1 MAENK
6 KGIDNILNKECDRRT
21 ALKIMAA
28 GGAGVLFSGSLLESC
43 KGSTAKATPAPKM
56 AAGANDKIASAHWNT
71 TGDTV
76 GLLGLGCMRLPQ
88 QGGQQGGFGGGFGRG
103 GAIDQEQVNAM
114 VDYALAHGINYFDT
128 APAYNGSEAAMGIA
142 LARHPRESYLL
153 ATKMSN
159 FNGGTADA
167 AKQMFNTSLERLQTT
182 YIDYFLLHGAS
193 SKRDMDNRFVNN
205 GVMDFIQ
212 GEKKAGRIKHIGFS
226 FHGSRSDM
234 DYMLSLHSKYHWDFI
249 QIQMNYVDWEAASA
263 RNADARYL
271 YESIYKLGIP
281 IVVMEPIRGGALA
294 NVHDK
299 FREMMAEAH
308 PELSPAGMALSF
320 VASYPGI
327 MTVLSGMSNMEQM
340 TENVATFTNFKA
352 LSQQDRDLLLK
363 IARMQ
368 RENSTIGCTA
378 CRYCMPCGYGVD
390 IPGNFQIY
398 DKSANDYCLPNPD
411 GEHDKD
417 YAKNR
422 RAFLNK
428 YNSLDASARADKC
441 ASCRACVSKCPQ
453 HIDIP
458 TQLNKIRDLVS
469 VLEKG

>member
-1 MAENK
+1 MSTENNEK
-6 KGIDNILNKECDRRT
+6 NLLDSKCSRRT

-28 GGAGVLFSGSLLESC
+28 SGAGIVLGGSLLNSC
-43 KGSTAKATPAPKM
+43 KGNSAKATPVSKSPAP
-56 AAGANDKIASAHWNT
+56 ANDKIVSRHIDS

-88 QGGQQGGFGGGFGRG
+88 QGGQTGGFGRG

-114 VDYALAHGINYFDT
+114 VDYALEHGINYFDT
-128 APAYNGSEAAMGIA
+128 APAYNGSETAMGIA
-142 LARHPRESYLL
+142 LKRHPRESFLL

-159 FNGGTADA
+159 FNGGSAADA
-167 AKQMFNTSLERLQTT
+167 RQMFSTSLERLQTD

-205 GVMDFIQ
+205 GVMDYIQ
-212 GEKKAGRIKHIGFS
+212 SEKAAGRIRHIGFS

-234 DYMLSLHSKYHWDFI
+234 DYMLSLYDKYHWDFI
-249 QIQMNYVDWEAASA
+249 QIQMNYLDWEAQSA
-263 RNADARYL
+263 RNADAQYL
-271 YESIYKLGIP
+271 YNAIYQRNIP
-281 IVVMEPIRGGALA
+281 IVVMEPVRGGALA
-294 NVHDK
+294 NVNDK

-327 MTVLSGMSNMEQM
+327 LTVLSGMSNMDQL
-340 TENVATFTNFKA
+340 TENVATFTNFKPFGEE
-352 LSQQDRDLLLK
+352 DKNLLLK

-368 RENSTIGCTA
+368 RENSAIGCTA
-378 CRYCMPCGYGVD
+378 CRYCMPCGFGVD
-390 IPGNFQIY
+390 IPANFQVY
-398 DKSANDYCLPNPD
+398 DKSANEYSLPNPS

-428 YNSLDASARADKC
+428 YNALDEGIRADKC
-441 ASCRACVSKCPQ
+441 ANCRACVSKCPQ

-458 TQLNKIRDLVS
+458 SQLTKIKNLVAE
-469 VLEKG
+469 LEKE